1 MRIGFVSAAVA
12 GLLAATP
19 AFALE
24 ASKTV
29 DVAASPEKVWQTIG
43 DFCGIANWHPAIE
56 KCVMGQQNG
65 MPTRTLTLKG
75 GGTILELQT
84 GRNDSGMSYSYTILQ
99 SPLPVSDYH
108 STISVTKKG
117 SGSEITWKGNFKAAN
132 GASDADATKAIQ
144 GIYDSGVASIAAKA
158 KG

>member
-1 MRIGFVSAAVA
+1 MKIGIVYAAAA

-43 DFCGIANWHPAIE
+43 NFCGIADWHPVVAS
-56 KCVMGQQNG
+56 CAPGQQNG
-65 MPTRTLTLKG
+65 KPTRHLTLKN
-75 GGTILELQT
+75 GGTIDEEQT
-84 GRNDSGMSYSYTILQ
+84 ARSESKMQYSYTILQ

-108 STISVTKKG
+108 STISVMKKG
-117 SGSEITWKGNFKAAN
+117 SGSEVSWIGTFKAK
-132 GASDADATKAIQ
+132 GVSDADATKTIQ
-144 GIYDSGVASIAAKA
+144 GIYDSGLASLAAKA
-158 KG
+158 QG

>member
-1 MRIGFVSAAVA
+1 MRIGVVYAVAA

-19 AFALE
+19 ALALE

-43 DFCGIANWHPAIE
+43 NFCGIADWHPAISACSPGE
-56 KCVMGQQNG
+56 QNG
-65 MPTRTLTLKG
+65 KPTRHLTLKG
-75 GGTILELQT
+75 GGTIDEEQT
-84 GRNDSGMSYSYTILQ
+84 ARNDSKMRYSYTILQ

-117 SGSEITWKGNFKAAN
+117 NGSEVTWMGTFKAK
-132 GASDADATKAIQ
+132 GASDADATMAIQ
-144 GIYDSGVASIAAKA
+144 GIYDSGLQSLAQKA
-158 KG
+158 QG

>member
-1 MRIGFVSAAVA
+1 MKIGFASAAVV

-56 KCVMGQQNG
+56 KCVPGQQNG
-65 MPTRTLTLKG
+65 MPTRTLSLKG
-75 GGTILELQT
+75 GGTILEQQT
-84 GRNDSGMSYSYTILQ
+84 GRSDSGMQYSYTILQ
-99 SPLPVSDYH
+99 SPLPVTDYH
-108 STISVTKKG
+108 STISVKKVG
-117 SGSEITWKGNFKAAN
+117 SGSVITWSGTFKAN

-144 GIYDSGVASIAAKA
+144 GIYDSGLDALASKA
-158 KG
+158 RG